1 MVASMHTILIMKS
14 QLKPSEDG
22 QYIIQVLLP
31 PHRGKLFI
39 DHLSKLQEVLEMK
52 PSAFLREMVFKFLE
66 NNLPEETYKKA
77 ADKDDSNWQRIVRNR
92 AEGKKRALDARKL
105 SQEDQLNDEKTNK
118 NRTKIPS

>member
-1 MVASMHTILIMKS
+1 MKS
-14 QLKPSEDG
+14 QLKPREDG

-52 PSAFLREMVFKFLE
+52 PSSFIREMVFKFLE

-77 ADKDDSNWQRIVRNR
+77 ADKDDSNWKRIVRNR
-92 AEGKKRALDARKL
+92 AEGKKRALNARKL
-105 SQEDQLNDEKTNK
+105 LQKNASNDEISKK
-118 NRTKIPS
+118 NRPEISG